1 VSTAVA
7 TTYLQGI
14 EVPQESINP
23 AAFFAL
29 TRRHM
34 TPEVSN
40 KAFAGLGNTD
50 QVPLRKSDILAEIR
64 VRFTGTLTVTLGGG
78 TAATTAAWPYNLLK
92 ACRFTANGQ
101 SNLINASGLHLK
113 VREFIAD
120 PKLSDRGVSQSVGGV
135 SVQNGTLS
143 KASEKWG
150 VGSSATAIAGAPTN
164 YTVDLEWV
172 IPVAENQM
180 DLAGAIFLATTSTDV
195 TCELQWGSAADL
207 FVLTG
212 AATAALAGTF
222 TVTTKK
228 FSIPV
233 YNGQIVVPDLSLFH
247 SMIDGQTT
255 TPGNETRPAGQGIGK
270 SLLRIVGSV
279 WSSGAPLPVSDT
291 NYSEL
296 YWRYG
301 NNETPDDIPSG
312 TVMRQINEA
321 SYNVDV
327 GGVWGFF
334 VHEFA
339 AENAF
344 RDAVDEG
351 TTSDLRFGT
360 VIPSAVG
367 LTNPQVRYFTEV
379 IFAAGQ
385 GA

>member
-1 VSTAVA
+1 MSTAVA

-34 TPEVSN
+34 THEVSN
-40 KAFAGLGNTD
+40 KAYAGLGNSD
-50 QVPLRKSDILAEIR
+50 QVELRKSDILAEIR
-64 VRFTGTLTVTLGGG
+64 VRFTGTLAVNIGTG
-78 TAATTAAWPYNLLK
+78 TAATTAGWPYNLLK
-92 ACRFTANGQ
+92 AVKFTANGQ
-101 SNLINASGLHLK
+101 SNLINASGLQLK
-113 VREFIAD
+113 VREFIGD

-135 SVQNGTLS
+135 TVQNGTLS
-143 KASEKWG
+143 KASEAWG
-150 VGSSATAIAGAPTN
+150 QGSSKTGLATAN
-164 YTVDLEWV
+164 STVDLEWV
-172 IPVAENQM
+172 IPVAENQI

-195 TCELQWGSAADL
+195 TLELSWGTAAEL
-207 FVLTG
+207 FALTG
-212 AATAALAGTF
+212 NATAAVTGTF

-228 FSIPV
+228 YSIPV

-247 SMIDGQTT
+247 SLINGETT

-279 WSSGAPLPVSDT
+279 WNNGAPLPVNDT
-291 NYSEL
+291 NYAEL

-301 NNETPDDIPSG
+301 NNETPDDLASG

-360 VIPSAVG
+360 VIPAAVA
-367 LTNPQVRYFTEV
+367 LTNPKVRYFTEV

>member
-1 VSTAVA
+1 MSTAVA

-40 KAFAGLGNTD
+40 KAYAGLGNTD

-64 VRFTGTLTVTLGGG
+64 VRFTGTLAVNIGTG

-92 ACRFTANGQ
+92 AARFTANGQ

-113 VREFIAD
+113 VREYIAD
-120 PKLSDRGVSQSVGGV
+120 PKLSDRGVSQSVGGAT
-135 SVQNGTLS
+135 VQNGTLS
-143 KASEKWG
+143 KSTEKWG
-150 VGSSATAIAGAPTN
+150 VGSSASALSTAN
-164 YTVDLEWV
+164 STVDLEWV
-172 IPVAENQM
+172 IPVAENQL

-195 TCELQWGSAADL
+195 TCELQWAATADL
-207 FVLTG
+207 FTLTG
-212 AATAALAGTF
+212 NATAALTGTF

-247 SMIDGQTT
+247 SLIDGQTT

-279 WSSGAPLPVSDT
+279 WNNGAPLPVTDT

-312 TVMRQINEA
+312 TVMRMINEA
-321 SYNVDV
+321 SYNTDV

-360 VIPSAVG
+360 VIPSSVTQ
-367 LTNPQVRYFTEV
+367 TNPQVRYFTEV